1 MGTGTITAVQPA
13 RRSQIRVR
21 KVRFEYP
28 ADLEVRWSNRRP
40 EFACVAN
47 AASLLMP
54 FVEPYVVKSVRAA
67 LDDLSPELAVRTEG
81 YLKQELQHHVQH
93 RRFNDLVV
101 ASYPRMRRFEGWMR
115 RTFNWLGRTRSRN
128 FNLAFAA
135 GFETVA
141 YSSARWTDE
150 HLDELFEGADPVPAT
165 LLLWH
170 LAEEVEHKTVAF
182 DVYDEAGGG
191 RWMYGAGMVA
201 SFLLLAW
208 FTLVGTCMMLFA
220 DHRFFRPVT
229 HFRLIKWSFSLVFEI
244 VPNMLASAMP
254 GHHPSEFIDPPFL
267 TAWLRQYDPTT
278 GTIPVPTVIEPVA
291 SP

>member
-1 MGTGTITAVQPA
+1 MQSAPRG
-13 RRSQIRVR
+13 QIRVR

-28 ADLEVRWSNRRP
+28 ADLEVRWNPRRP
-40 EFACVAN
+40 EFASVAN

-54 FVEPYVVKSVRAA
+54 YIEPYVVKSVRSA
-67 LDDLSPELAVRTEG
+67 LDDLSPELRVRTEG

-101 ASYPRMRRFEGWMR
+101 ARYPRMTRFEGWMR
-115 RTFNWLGRTRSRN
+115 RTFAWLSATRSRS

-201 SFLLLAW
+201 SFVLLAW
-208 FTLVGTCMMLFA
+208 FTLIGTMMMLFA
-220 DHRFFRPVT
+220 DRRFFRPVT
-229 HFRLIKWSFSLVFEI
+229 HFRLFKWSLSLVFEI

-254 GHHPSEFIDPPFL
+254 GHHPSDFNDPPFL
-267 TAWLRQYDPTT
+267 TTWLRTYDPTT
-278 GTIPVPTVIEPVA
+278 GTIPVPAVVDESRRHP
-291 SP
+291 